1 MRKLIVSRLKKN
13 NLVAQANKLIE
24 ARYTVTKNEQLL
36 LVAMISLINP
46 NDKEFL
52 TFRVGSEQI
61 AELLNL
67 DKKSALRE
75 FEKIIDRLMSRVIK
89 VNTDKGWRRFNW
101 IHSAELENN
110 VVSLKF
116 HDDLKP
122 YLLELKNTGNFTQLR
137 LGMVVHFRSVYTIRV
152 YQLLK
157 EYNSKR
163 MNDFEFTLDKFRKIM
178 LGDKAKTYP
187 LYKNFRNY
195 ILDVAKRE
203 LDAKDPE
210 TGLYKSDLTFD
221 LETRR
226 TGRKISHLKFIIKKQ
241 KTAPVKQ
248 LKIDI
253 PPEEN
258 PHQNTPEYKAMLSL
272 AISDKHALAFMEQYG
287 AEYIAEKLQVLAE
300 RQQIEDVISPSGLF
314 INALKEDRKS
324 EKLAKQKKD
333 KQRRA
338 KEEEKRRLEQL
349 ERRKHDLIIQFGK
362 IVKKEFFASLSEEE
376 ENQLLADLKTEYEA
390 IDDFFKLDELRKN
403 GLKSLILGADITRRI
418 PDYAEK
424 REKYIK
430 ANLQK

>member
-1 MRKLIVSRLKKN
+1 MRELIVSKLQKN
-13 NLVAQANKLIE
+13 NLVAQANDLIK
-24 ARYTVTKNEQLL
+24 ARYTITKNEQLL

-46 NDKEFL
+46 DDKEFL

-75 FEKIIDRLMSRVIK
+75 FEKIIDRLMGRVIK
-89 VNTDKGWRRFNW
+89 VSTSAGWRRFNW

-122 YLLELKNTGNFTQLR
+122 YLLELKKTGNFTQLR
-137 LGMVVHFRSVYTIRV
+137 LGMVVHFRSVYAIRI
-152 YQLLK
+152 YQILK
-157 EYNSKR
+157 EYDSKR
-163 MNDFEFTLDKFRKIM
+163 MNIIDFSLDDFRKIM
-178 LGDKAKTYP
+178 LGDKSEFYP
-187 LYKNFRNY
+187 LFKDFRKK
-195 ILDVAKRE
+195 ILNVAKRE
-203 LDAKDPE
+203 LESKDPE
-210 TGLYKSDLTFD
+210 TGLYKSDLSFD

-226 TGRKISHLKFIIKKQ
+226 TGRKISHLKFIIRKQ

-258 PHQNTPEYKAMLSL
+258 PHQNTPEYKAMLLL
-272 AISDKHALAFMEQYG
+272 AISEKHALTFMEQYG

-324 EKLAKQKKD
+324 DKLAKQQKEQ
-333 KQRRA
+333 QRRE
-338 KEEEKRRLEQL
+338 KEDDKRQQEAL
-349 ERRKHDLIIQFGK
+349 ERRKDELSSEFGK
-362 IVKKEFFASLSEEE
+362 LERKAFLSSLSESEGKE
-376 ENQLLADLKTEYEA
+376 LITELSEPFEGNDFILKNIKKDGLSSMMLAS
-390 IDDFFKLDELRKN
+390 
-403 GLKSLILGADITRRI
+403 GLIQKI
-418 PDYAEK
+418 PDFEGKKEA
-424 REKYIK
+424 YIK
-430 ANLQK
+430 QKLQK